1 MAALALAA
9 QAGEFSVSPI
19 RAELKPGALS
29 ETITVTNHAQQR
41 LRVSIKLMAWSQDE
55 QGKDVYTESADLV
68 YFPRQ
73 MDIQPDAKKV
83 VRVGLKSP
91 LGDVERTYRLFIEEI
106 NDGFASSSQPVVNF
120 NFRFGVPVFV
130 PPATPKPGFEV
141 LQPVLQHGKLVT
153 PVRNTGNQHVRLT
166 KITVG
171 NGEGYS
177 QDITGWYSL
186 ANTQR
191 QYTAEIP
198 PEVCRKSRSLL
209 VVVEGPD
216 LRLDRQL
223 HVDPASCA

>member
-1 MAALALAA
+1 MAAVALAA
-9 QAGEFSVSPI
+9 HAGEFSVSPI

-55 QGKDVYTESADLV
+55 QGKDIYTESADLV

-73 MDIQPDAKKV
+73 MDIEADAKKV

-91 LGDVERTYRLFIEEI
+91 LGEVERTYRLFIEEI
-106 NDGFASSSQPVVNF
+106 RDQFASSDQPAVNF
-120 NFRFGVPVFV
+120 NFRFGVPIFV
-130 PPATPKPGFEV
+130 PPSTPRTAFEV
-141 LQPVLQHGKLVT
+141 MDLVLQQGKLVI
-153 PVRNTGNQHVRLT
+153 PVSNTGNQHVRPA
-166 KITVG
+166 KVTVG
-171 NGEGYS
+171 NGDGYS
-177 QDITGWYSL
+177 QDLTGWYSL
-186 ANTQR
+186 ANTR
-191 QYTAEIP
+191 REYRVDIP
-198 PEVCRKSRSLL
+198 QEVCRKSRTLL